1 MKLKNKKGFTLIELL
16 AVIVVLAIIALIATP
31 IVMNTIKNAK
41 KGAAERTADNYIKQ
55 VETAVAEAKLENKT
69 VPNGTY
75 DIDGNGNLTGAGLPD
90 GKLEIDMSGNK
101 PSGGTL
107 TISNGGVSKEGT
119 TMTVGD
125 YDVKYNQEKNK
136 YEATEKGSTSVTYKN
151 GQEVYFNVDN
161 GTKCTSSEAVST
173 TGTKSG
179 CMKFYAFNDD
189 GGDTINLILDHN
201 TTATVAWIS
210 KEDYV
215 AAGGTESYYGNNGK
229 NDKGPLTLLSQLK
242 NDTKTW
248 VGTVT
253 PSNYTMDQ
261 TGQTSNT
268 KYIIDYSSYK
278 ARLITAQEIATIT
291 GNTSWDEEKEENSN
305 NYYLDSKTTSQ
316 SSTCKSGDTS
326 GCSYGWLYDRTNTS
340 CTESGCLNNS
350 DQKTSGYWTIS
361 SRAAYMNA
369 AWYVSFGGFVNAGIV
384 GNVDRYGVR
393 PVITVLKSK
402 LS

>member
-1 MKLKNKKGFTLIELL
+1 MKNKKGFTLIELL
-16 AVIVVLAIIALIATP
+16 AVIVVLAIIVLIATP